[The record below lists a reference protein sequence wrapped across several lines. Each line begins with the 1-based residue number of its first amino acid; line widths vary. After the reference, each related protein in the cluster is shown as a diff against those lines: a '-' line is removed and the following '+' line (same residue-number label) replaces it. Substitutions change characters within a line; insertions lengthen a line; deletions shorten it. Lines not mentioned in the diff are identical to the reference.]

1 MIKITLQAPRGAEAA
16 TPSPAA
22 HTSGEIRQAQSL
34 IISEITE
41 AALAT
46 PTAEAANAQL
56 VLIIFQGHGCIVNH
70 RSTPLGAQSRAGLG
84 EGLVPSS
91 GPQGAPRVLCDGTN
105 WGNHLRASWSSALG
119 RPLDAG
125 AGPLRVGRTV
135 TGGEEGLGC
144 IQAPYLLAV

>member
-1 MIKITLQAPRGAEAA
+1 MIKITLQAPGGAEAA

-56 VLIIFQGHGCIVNH
+56 VLIIFQGNGCIRQPQIH
-70 RSTPLGAQSRAGLG
+70 SAGCSVVG
-84 EGLVPSS
+84 WAGGGV
-91 GPQGAPRVLCDGTN
+91 GT
-105 WGNHLRASWSSALG
+105 
-119 RPLDAG
+119 
-125 AGPLRVGRTV
+125 
-135 TGGEEGLGC
+135 
-144 IQAPYLLAV
+144 